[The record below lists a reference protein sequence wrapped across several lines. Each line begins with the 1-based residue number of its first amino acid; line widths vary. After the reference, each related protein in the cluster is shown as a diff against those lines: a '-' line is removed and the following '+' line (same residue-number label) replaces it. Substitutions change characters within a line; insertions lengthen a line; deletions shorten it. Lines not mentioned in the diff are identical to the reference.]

1 MKELYLLSV
10 CGNLNGVLIAAM
22 VGLGLASVIFTCIW
36 ASFRFSSEYDYR
48 GENYKKDRTDKS
60 FKIAKRLLI
69 SFACV
74 SIVSVFIP
82 SKRDMYMILGIGG
95 TLDYLQSSET
105 AKQLP
110 EKCLKAL
117 DLWVT
122 DMTKYEDLNNTENSN

>member
-10 CGNLNGVLIAAM
+10 CGNLNALIIVLM
-22 VGLGLASVIFTCIW
+22 VGLGIASSIFVILW
-36 ASFRFSSEYDYR
+36 AAYRFSSDYDYR
-48 GENYKKDRTDKS
+48 GGDYVERTDKS
-60 FKIAKRLLI
+60 FKIAKKLLI

-74 SIVSVFIP
+74 SIVSIFIP
-82 SKRDMYMILGIGG
+82 SKKEMYMILGIGG

-122 DMTKYEDLNNTENSN
+122 DMTKSDELNNTEDHN

>member
-10 CGNLNGVLIAAM
+10 CGNLNALIIVLM
-22 VGLGLASVIFTCIW
+22 VGLGIASSIFVILW
-36 ASFRFSSEYDYR
+36 AAYRFSSDYDYR
-48 GENYKKDRTDKS
+48 GGDYVERTDKS
-60 FKIAKRLLI
+60 FKIAKKLLI

-74 SIVSVFIP
+74 SIVSIFIP
-82 SKRDMYMILGIGG
+82 SKKEMYMILGIGG

-122 DMTKYEDLNNTENSN
+122 DMTKYDEPNNTENSN

>member
-36 ASFRFSSEYDYR
+36 VSFRFSSEYDYR
-48 GENYKKDRTDKS
+48 GEDYKDRTDKC
-60 FKIAKRLLI
+60 FKITKKLLI

-74 SIVSVFIP
+74 STVSVFIP

-122 DMTKYEDLNNTENSN
+122 DMTKYEELNNTEDHN

>member
-1 MKELYLLSV
+1 MKELYLLSI
-10 CGNLNGVLIAAM
+10 CGNLNALLIVLMVSLGMASSIFVILWAAY
-22 VGLGLASVIFTCIW
+22 
-36 ASFRFSSEYDYR
+36 RFSSDYDYR
-48 GENYKKDRTDKS
+48 GGDYVERTNKS
-60 FKIAKRLLI
+60 FTIAKKLLI

-122 DMTKYEDLNNTENSN
+122 DMTKYDESNNTENSN

>member
-1 MKELYLLSV
+1 MNELYLLSV
-10 CGNLNGVLIAAM
+10 CGNLNGVIIAAM

-36 ASFRFSSEYDYR
+36 ASFQFSSEYDYR
-48 GENYKKDRTDKS
+48 GEDYKDRTDKC
-60 FKIAKRLLI
+60 FKITKRLLI

-74 SIVSVFIP
+74 SIFSVFIP

-122 DMTKYEDLNNTENSN
+122 DMTKYSELNNSEDPN